1 MVEFIITFNIYEN
14 LAINESYIFDI
25 LSTSNL
31 NKNNFSMDVYL
42 PIDTRERAVLIMWLI
57 MIMTLCSWP
66 LLVGSEKTF

>member
-14 LAINESYIFDI
+14 LAINEPYIFDI
-25 LSTSNL
+25 LRTSNL

-42 PIDTRERAVLIMWLI
+42 PIDTRERVVLITWLI

-66 LLVGSEKTF
+66 